1 MAKIEKPDF
10 KQAKKTIKSAEG
22 SLQSLNNLITK
33 KEGYEQNIR
42 SNYEKLQIEAGKK
55 ELSSMDIE
63 ILNTDKDGIR
73 ISTLKS
79 AGILTIAQVLSYSPA
94 RLCTI
99 NGIGEATAQKII
111 TNAKAIEEST
121 VKNCSITLS
130 PEDNCWA
137 MKWDLEKPC
146 RPSLP
151 SAIWQQRAEA
161 IFW

>member
-10 KQAKKTIKSAEG
+10 KQAKKTIKSAES

-42 SNYEKLQIEAGKK
+42 SNYEKLQIEAG
-55 ELSSMDIE
+55 
-63 ILNTDKDGIR
+63 
-73 ISTLKS
+73 
-79 AGILTIAQVLSYSPA
+79 
-94 RLCTI
+94 
-99 NGIGEATAQKII
+99 
-111 TNAKAIEEST
+111 
-121 VKNCSITLS
+121 KNCSITLS